1 MQEWIA
7 DTRDTWAE
15 YDQRLEEIVDLGEQV
30 VVVVS
35 ISGRDGESGVPV
47 AQELAVLW
55 TFDGERAVEARS
67 FTSREEA
74 FAAAGEEAP
83 PRA

>member
-1 MQEWIA
+1 
-7 DTRDTWAE
+7 
-15 YDQRLEEIVDLGEQV
+15 
-30 VVVVS
+30 VS
-35 ISGRDGESGVPV
+35 ISGRGGESGVPV

-55 TFDGERAVEARS
+55 TFDGARAVEARS
-67 FTSREEA
+67 FTSREQA